1 MRPMNKIP
9 MTVEGAE
16 KLKKELTELKSKVR
30 PKIILAI
37 KEAREKGDLKENA
50 EYHAAREQQSFTEGR
65 IRDIESK
72 ISNAE
77 IIDIKKMPKTGK
89 AVFSSTVTLIILEDN
104 KKVTYKIVGEDE
116 AELKEGKISILS
128 PLARSII
135 GKEKGD
141 LIVLK
146 TPNSIIEYEISV
158 VKYE

>member
-1 MRPMNKIP
+1 MNKIP

-89 AVFSSTVTLIILEDN
+89 AVFSSTVTLINLEDN
-104 KKVTYKIVGEDE
+104 KKVSYKIVGEDE

>member
-1 MRPMNKIP
+1 

-16 KLKKELTELKSKVR
+16 KLKKELTELKCKVR

-89 AVFSSTVTLIILEDN
+89 AVFSSTVTLINLEDN

>member
-1 MRPMNKIP
+1 

-89 AVFSSTVTLIILEDN
+89 AVFSSTVTLINLEDN
-104 KKVTYKIVGEDE
+104 KKVTYKIVGEYE
-116 AELKEGKISILS
+116 ADAEKGLIFSKS
-128 PLARSII
+128 PLAKALM
-135 GKEKGD
+135 GKEKG
-141 LIVLK
+141 
-146 TPNSIIEYEISV
+146 NF
-158 VKYE
+158 

>member
-1 MRPMNKIP
+1 
-9 MTVEGAE
+9 
-16 KLKKELTELKSKVR
+16 
-30 PKIILAI
+30 
-37 KEAREKGDLKENA
+37 
-50 EYHAAREQQSFTEGR
+50 
-65 IRDIESK
+65 
-72 ISNAE
+72 
-77 IIDIKKMPKTGK
+77 MPKTGK
-89 AVFSSTVTLIILEDN
+89 AVFSSTVTLINLEDN